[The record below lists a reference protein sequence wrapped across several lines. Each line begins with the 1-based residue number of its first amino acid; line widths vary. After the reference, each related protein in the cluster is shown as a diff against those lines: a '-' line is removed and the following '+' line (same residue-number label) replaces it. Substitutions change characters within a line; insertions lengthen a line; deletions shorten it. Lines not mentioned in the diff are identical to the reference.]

1 MSTQEKPRIAILT
14 QYFWPEGGAP
24 PGRLFELADRL
35 HRLGHEVTIL
45 TAMPNY
51 PRGRVYD
58 EYRGRL
64 WMTEHH
70 EGLRILRAPIFPTQS
85 PGFVIRLTSYFSF
98 VFSSLVMGG
107 INLGRQDI
115 LMVESPPLFLG
126 LSALVLAKLWGAK
139 LVFNVS
145 DVWPGTV
152 VMGGY
157 MSADSIFTKMAYR
170 LERFLYEHS
179 DLVTGTSEGLIR
191 NITDR
196 FPHVPAAVI
205 TNGVDTKWF
214 RPDRANRAVLRE
226 LGIPDNV
233 FAVGYCGLHGLLQG
247 LDIVIDAA
255 EHLKD
260 LPDVRFVLI
269 GTGPVKD
276 ALMAKAKAKGLENVM
291 FIPMQP
297 KPKMP
302 DIVASMDAVLV
313 PLKCA
318 LPTKPVK
325 IYEAMASGV
334 PAIVAA
340 EGEVVDFA
348 KGGDFALCVPPLDG
362 KALAGAVRQL
372 HGDPALRRRLRDKA
386 LEVVQNYD
394 RDKIAA
400 EASVLFGKLMRG
412 EIKAGP
418 PAS

>member
-1 MSTQEKPRIAILT
+1 MTDRLRIAILT
-14 QYFWPEGGAP
+14 QYFWPESGAP
-24 PGRLFELADRL
+24 PGRLFELAVRL
-35 HRLGHEVTIL
+35 RRLGHQVTVL
-45 TAMPNY
+45 TALPNY
-51 PRGRVYD
+51 PRGRIYD

-64 WMTEHH
+64 WMVERH

-85 PGFVIRLTSYFSF
+85 ARFLTRLLCYLSF
-98 VFSSLVMGG
+98 VFTSAAMGLL
-107 INLGRQDI
+107 NLGRQDI

-126 LSALVLAKLWGAK
+126 LSALVLAKAAGAR

-157 MSADSIFTKMAYR
+157 LSATSPLTRMAFA
-170 LERFLYEHS
+170 LEKFLYEHS

-214 RPDRANRAVLRE
+214 RPDRRNRVVLRD
-226 LGIPDNV
+226 LGVPDGT
-233 FAVGYCGLHGLLQG
+233 FTVGYCGLHGLLQG
-247 LDIVIDAA
+247 LEIVIDAA
-255 EHLKD
+255 EHLRD
-260 LPDVRFVLI
+260 LKDVRFALI

-276 ALMAKAKAKGLENVM
+276 DLVAAAKARGLDNIL

-297 KPKMP
+297 KSKMP
-302 DIVASMDAVLV
+302 DIVASIDVALV

-340 EGEVVDFA
+340 EGEVVDFVRS
-348 KGGDFALCVPPLDG
+348 GDFALVVPPLDG
-362 KALAGAVRQL
+362 KALAEAIRRL
-372 HGDPALRRRLRDKA
+372 HDDPALGERLCRRA
-386 LEVVQNYD
+386 LEVIKHYD
-394 RDKIAA
+394 RDKIAQD
-400 EASVLFGKLMRG
+400 ASRLLVDLARRGKVR
-412 EIKAGP
+412 P
-418 PAS
+418 STT